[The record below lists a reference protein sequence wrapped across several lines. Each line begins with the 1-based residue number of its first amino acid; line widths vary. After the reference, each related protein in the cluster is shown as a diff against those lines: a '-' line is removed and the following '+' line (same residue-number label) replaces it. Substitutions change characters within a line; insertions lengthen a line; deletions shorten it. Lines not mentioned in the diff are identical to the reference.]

1 METIHI
7 QSFVSAPPKAVW
19 GALLGRPDVVLDALP
34 FHAWPDQRE
43 ESEPRRLLV
52 RWPFSSGAAASTSV
66 AITLTEASGGTR
78 VDLKHQG
85 WQEEPGAQDAIAG
98 HFAGWLQAL
107 AALGLLVE
115 CGKDPR
121 AASAV
126 LAGKER
132 YFASAE
138 IAAGADAVFRSLADA
153 EVRARWSDGTL
164 EGADLTDSIEGRF
177 LHFALP
183 GQAGGRGVPGELVI
197 ILRRTPRGTHCALA
211 EYGVAD
217 KSASARWPRL
227 LEHLTRFLR

>member
-7 QSFVSAPPKAVW
+7 QSFVSAPPAAVW
-19 GALLGRPDVVLDALP
+19 AQLLGRPDVVLDALP
-34 FHAWPDQRE
+34 VQAWPDQRE
-43 ESEPRRLLV
+43 ENPPSRMMV
-52 RWPFSSGAAASTSV
+52 RWPFSSGGTATTSV
-66 AITLTEASGGTR
+66 AISLTEVSGGTR
-78 VDLKHQG
+78 VDLKHEG
-85 WQEEPGAQDAIAG
+85 WHEEPGWQDAIAG

-115 CGKDPR
+115 NGRDPR

-138 IAAGADAVFRSLADA
+138 IPAGADAVFRSLADA
-153 EVRARWSDGTL
+153 AVRARWSDGAL
-164 EGADLTDSIEGRF
+164 EGAELAESLEGRF
-177 LHFALP
+177 LRFTLP
-183 GQAGGRGVPGELVI
+183 GTAGPGELVI

-217 KSASARWPRL
+217 RSASARWPKL
-227 LEHLTRFLR
+227 LERLTRFLR